1 MIDQSRLQP
10 HYVINICRS
19 LMQGYTSID
28 ECMYVLYCLIVL
40 RNKIV
45 YVGAP
50 KNALLYTIKNKVLK
64 SEIKMHTNDFN
75 ENLGGETF

>member
-1 MIDQSRLQP
+1 M
-10 HYVINICRS
+10 YV
-19 LMQGYTSID
+19 
-28 ECMYVLYCLIVL
+28 VLYCLVVL

-50 KNALLYTIKNKVLK
+50 KNDLLYTIKNIVLK
-64 SEIKMHTNDFN
+64 SEIKMDTNDFN